1 MTAVTAARAGAR
13 YRRRMK
19 RSLIALAALSIAL
32 AAAPGTAGAAGT
44 WTWPIVG
51 PVVRGFDPPGSP
63 YGSGHRGIDVGAPV
77 GTLVLAPAP
86 GVVSFAGSVGGRLY
100 VTIDHGGTL
109 LSTSSFLSQALVRKG
124 DLVAQGQAIGLSGT
138 GHPGDVS
145 PNLHFGVR
153 LDGQYVNPMD
163 YLRPA
168 SVVDLIRLAPIPP
181 EPG

>member
-1 MTAVTAARAGAR
+1 
-13 YRRRMK
+13 MK
-19 RSLIALAALSIAL
+19 RTVIVLAALSIVL

-51 PVVRGFDPPGSP
+51 PLVRGFDPPGSP

-77 GTLVLAPAP
+77 GTPVLAPAP

-109 LSTSSFLSQALVRKG
+109 LSTSSFLSQLLVRRG
-124 DLVAQGQAIGLSGT
+124 DVVARGEAIGLSGT
-138 GHPGDVS
+138 GHPGDAS

-153 LDGQYVNPMD
+153 LNGLYVDPMD

-168 SVVDLIRLAPIPP
+168 SVVDLIRLAPITPA
-181 EPG
+181 PG